1 MKKSIVFI
9 WSIVFLI
16 SAYITKAQSL
26 PEFELSAEWLAKI
39 AEIAPAQPRVPTD
52 GKKHVLIFSLHT
64 GFKHW
69 TIPHT
74 EAVMKL
80 LAERSGAYT
89 VSVSKDIHEFEKK
102 NLKKYDAVILNNN
115 CSVGDRRDLFWDQLK
130 EEPGLNDA
138 QRLKKAKQLEDNL
151 IRYVSK
157 GHGLMVLHGSIVMQ
171 NKSENYGKMVGGSF
185 DYHPVQQMIQVK
197 LVDPNHPLV
206 AAFDGQGFEHVDE
219 PYLFNNAYFDY
230 NFRPLLYME
239 ADKLTGLKT
248 KVADNIKYISWIKK
262 HGKGRVFYSSP
273 SHNAQSMTNPK
284 LLQFFLDGL
293 QYVMG
298 DLKCDDTPMSR

>member
-1 MKKSIVFI
+1 M
-9 WSIVFLI
+9 
-16 SAYITKAQSL
+16 
-26 PEFELSAEWLAKI
+26 
-39 AEIAPAQPRVPTD
+39 
-52 GKKHVLIFSLHT
+52 
-64 GFKHW
+64 
-69 TIPHT
+69 
-74 EAVMKL
+74 
-80 LAERSGAYT
+80 
-89 VSVSKDIHEFEKK
+89 
-102 NLKKYDAVILNNN
+102 
-115 CSVGDRRDLFWDQLK
+115 
-130 EEPGLNDA
+130 
-138 QRLKKAKQLEDNL
+138 KKAKQLEDNL

-248 KVADNIKYISWIKK
+248 KVEDNIKYISWIKK
-262 HGKGRVFYSSP
+262 QGKGRVFYSSP